1 MSHAGDEGGAQP
13 GSSERSAPERANER
27 HGPISDRAR
36 ESLRRS
42 SEGFRRGSERA
53 RVLMAHT
60 LGEPAL
66 FAITLSA
73 AASAI
78 FFSLGVVAGRAL
90 GLTPLVFVLAG
101 VFFALTMATYV
112 EGSSL
117 HIERGGASTFARYA
131 FDEFWSFIAGWAI
144 LLDYLIV
151 MAIGAVVISE
161 YLSVFWD
168 ELAEGALPFA
178 IAGGALLFVAVQNI
192 HGLSANRLGS
202 VLRLSLFS
210 IFVLLLV
217 SLIGFAQYWDPGSIR
232 SSIDLGVA
240 PRWEDLIFAT
250 GVATVAVIGVEAAS
264 GLAGEIRVG
273 RRGLKRVVLASIA
286 ATMLLFVVVSVAGLM
301 ATPVV
306 GDRTA
311 LGGRFIQAP
320 VLAIPSSYEPGV
332 LLDAS
337 RYLVGATAAALLLVA
352 MNGQML
358 GLARLAYS
366 LATNRQ
372 IPSAV
377 GRLHGRRGTPYVTII
392 IAALIAFALTLPHDV
407 DFLAGLFAFGAMI
420 AFALAHLS
428 VIALRFREP
437 DRPSAFRVPFS
448 IPVRGARVPLPAVLG
463 ALFSIG
469 VWLSIVIYHE
479 GARAIGAAWMA
490 MGITLYVI
498 YRRGQG
504 KSLTRRFTIPAEALQ
519 ESPGAEYG
527 SILVPLFG
535 EELDDDIIG
544 TAGRLA
550 ASEGE
555 EEEGGAVLEA
565 LYVFEIPMSLPI
577 DARVP
582 DDRVKEAK
590 RVLAR
595 AKEVGEEYA
604 GVEVAT
610 AMVRGRSAG
619 QAIVSEARRRGVEA
633 IVLGAEEPSRLRGG
647 AILGGRGRVRDRF
660 VGDTTRYVIEKAPCK
675 VILTAPPAGEEGTRE
690 GVLP

>member
-1 MSHAGDEGGAQP
+1 VSGGGGA
-13 GSSERSAPERANER
+13 G
-27 HGPISDRAR
+27 GRAR
-36 ESLRRS
+36 EALRQS
-42 SEGFRRGSERA
+42 SEGLRRGSERA
-53 RVLMAHT
+53 RVAIAHT
-60 LGEPAL
+60 LGAPAL
-66 FAITLSA
+66 FAITLSSVVA
-73 AASAI
+73 AI

-90 GLTPLVFVLAG
+90 GLTPLVFLLAG
-101 VFFALTMATYV
+101 IFFAVTMATYV

-131 FDEFWSFIAGWAI
+131 FDEFWSFVAGWAI

-151 MAIGAVVISE
+151 MAISAVVISE
-161 YLSVFWD
+161 YLTVFWN
-168 ELAEGALPFA
+168 ELNDGIVPEVVAGA
-178 IAGGALLFVAVQNI
+178 ALFYVAMSNI
-192 HGLSANRLGS
+192 RGLSANRISS
-202 VLRLSLFS
+202 VLRLSLIS
-210 IFVLLLV
+210 IGVLVVV
-217 SLIGFAQYWDPGSIR
+217 SVIGFTQYWDPGSIHA
-232 SSIDLGVA
+232 SIDLGVA
-240 PRWEDLIFAT
+240 PKWEDLIFAL
-250 GVATVAVIGVEAAS
+250 GIASVVAIGVEAAS

-273 RRGLKRVVLASIA
+273 RRGLRRVLIVSVLAAIVL
-286 ATMLLFVVVSVAGLM
+286 TVLVSVAALM

-306 GDRTA
+306 GTRTA
-311 LGGRFIQAP
+311 LGDQFLEAP
-320 VLAIPSSYEPGV
+320 VLAIPSSYEPGT
-332 LLDAS
+332 LLDVS
-337 RYLVGATAAALLLVA
+337 RYVVGATAAALLLVA
-352 MNGQML
+352 MSGQML

-377 GRLHGRRGTPYVTII
+377 GRLHRRRGTPYVTIS
-392 IAALIAFALTLPHDV
+392 IAAVIAFALALPHDL
-407 DFLAGLFAFGAMI
+407 DFLSGVFAFGAMI
-420 AFALAHLS
+420 AFSLAHLS
-428 VIALRFREP
+428 VIKLRFRES

-448 IPVRGARVPLPAVLG
+448 IPVRGARVPLPAVFG
-463 ALFSIG
+463 AAFSIA
-469 VWLSIVIYHE
+469 VWISVIVYHE
-479 GARAIGAAWMA
+479 GARYIGLGWMA
-490 MGITLYVI
+490 AGITLYTV

-519 ESPGAEYG
+519 EGTGAEYG
-527 SILVPLFG
+527 SILVPVFG
-535 EELDDDIIG
+535 DPLDDDIVG

-550 ASEGE
+550 TSEGE

-582 DDRVKEAK
+582 EDRVREAK

-595 AKEVGEEYA
+595 AKDVGEEYA

-610 AMVRGRSAG
+610 AMVRGRSIG

-660 VGDTTRYVIEKAPCK
+660 VGETTRYVIEKAPCK
-675 VILTAPPAGEEGTRE
+675 VILTAPPTGEEGTRE

>member
-1 MSHAGDEGGAQP
+1 M
-13 GSSERSAPERANER
+13 
-27 HGPISDRAR
+27 I
-36 ESLRRS
+36 
-42 SEGFRRGSERA
+42 
-53 RVLMAHT
+53 AHT

-66 FAITLSA
+66 FAITLSSVVA
-73 AASAI
+73 AI

-90 GLTPLVFVLAG
+90 GLTPLVFLLAG
-101 VFFALTMATYV
+101 IFFAVTLATYV

-131 FDEFWSFIAGWAI
+131 FDEFWSFVAGWAI

-151 MAIGAVVISE
+151 MAISAVVISE
-161 YLSVFWD
+161 YLTVFWN
-168 ELAEGALPFA
+168 ELNDGIVPEVV
-178 IAGGALLFVAVQNI
+178 AGGALLYVAMSNI
-192 HGLSANRLGS
+192 RGLSANRIGS
-202 VLRLSLFS
+202 VLRLSLLS
-210 IFVLLLV
+210 IVVLVLV
-217 SLIGFAQYWDPGSIR
+217 SLIGFEQYWDPGSIHG
-232 SSIDLGVA
+232 SIDLGVA
-240 PRWEDLIFAT
+240 PKWKDLIFAL
-250 GVATVAVIGVEAAS
+250 GIASVVAIGVEAAS

-273 RRGLKRVVLASIA
+273 RRGLRRVVIAAVLASVC
-286 ATMLLFVVVSVAGLM
+286 LFVLVSVAGLM

-306 GDRTA
+306 GTRTA
-311 LGGRFIQAP
+311 LGDRFLEAP

-332 LLDAS
+332 LRDVS
-337 RYLVGATAAALLLVA
+337 RYAVGATAAALLLVA

-377 GRLHGRRGTPYVTII
+377 GRLHRRRGTPYITISL
-392 IAALIAFALTLPHDV
+392 AALIAFALALPHDL
-407 DFLAGLFAFGAMI
+407 DFLAGVFAFGAMI
-420 AFALAHLS
+420 AFSLAHLS
-428 VIALRFREP
+428 VIALRFRES

-448 IPVRGARVPLPAVLG
+448 IPVRGARVPLPAVFG
-463 ALFSIG
+463 AAFSIA
-469 VWLSIVIYHE
+469 VWLSVIVYHE
-479 GARAIGAAWMA
+479 GARYIGFGWMA
-490 MGITLYVI
+490 AGITLYVI
-498 YRRGQG
+498 YRRAQG

-519 ESPGAEYG
+519 EGTAAEYG
-527 SILVPLFG
+527 SILVPVFG
-535 EELDDDIIG
+535 EDFDDDIVG

-555 EEEGGAVLEA
+555 EDEGGAVLEA

-582 DDRVKEAK
+582 EERVKEAK

-595 AKEVGEEYA
+595 AKEVGEEYV

-610 AMVRGRSAG
+610 AMVRGRSVG

-660 VGDTTRYVIEKAPCK
+660 VGETTRYVIEKAPCK